1 MKSKFSVTI
10 VLFISL
16 VLLFAI
22 AADYTKRYN
31 KAAGVYSSVIKE
43 GEKTITID
51 DFPFLTKDNVHLRFT
66 KVEVTI
72 NGELKGE
79 YAEDRLRIEIMNT
92 IRATAQDFL
101 LEEIACDQCVTFCSK
116 LNEAINEITK
126 KNNVSTFFIGYT
138 LNKDFNKKIG
148 CTNESNY

>member
-10 VLFISL
+10 VLFIAL
-16 VLLFAI
+16 ILLFAI
-22 AADYTKRYN
+22 AANYTKRYN
-31 KAAGVYSSVIKE
+31 KTAGVYSSVIKE

-51 DFPFLTKDNVHLRFT
+51 DFPFLTKDNVHLSFT

-92 IRATAQDFL
+92 IRAIAQDFL
-101 LEEIACDQCVTFCSK
+101 LEEIACDQCVTFCNK

-148 CTNESNY
+148 CTNE